1 MAPYSVGE
9 TLMLM
14 RRYEE
19 ARPWLRRA
27 MEIRPDFAYPYQ
39 YMSMVSVRAEGDT
52 AGARLW
58 LHRMSERG
66 LTKDE
71 SEFNVIDLDL
81 LVVRPDSENLDENRE
96 AILETIRGLDGP
108 LNNQFRYVPLSLL
121 SGLVRRQMGDPA
133 GAAAAFDSAR
143 NELSALVIEDP
154 EEAAYH
160 SSLGLALA
168 GLGLDDEAI
177 AEGRE
182 GLRLMPPEVEAWRG
196 SRRAIDLARIY
207 AMTGRTD
214 EAIAQLEYV
223 MSIPSE
229 MSAWELRLDPT
240 WDALRGDP
248 GFEVLTAI
256 D

>member
-1 MAPYSVGE
+1 M
-9 TLMLM
+9 
-14 RRYEE
+14 
-19 ARPWLRRA
+19 
-27 MEIRPDFAYPYQ
+27 
-39 YMSMVSVRAEGDT
+39 
-52 AGARLW
+52 
-58 LHRMSERG
+58 
-66 LTKDE
+66 
-71 SEFNVIDLDL
+71 
-81 LVVRPDSENLDENRE
+81 VRPDSENLDENRE
-96 AILETIRGLDGP
+96 RVLETIRELDGP

-143 NELSALVIEDP
+143 NELSVLVTQEP
-154 EEAAYH
+154 EEAAYR

-168 GLGLDDEAI
+168 GLGLDEEAI

-196 SRRAIDLARIY
+196 SRRVIDLARIY
-207 AMTGRTD
+207 AMTGRND
-214 EAIAQLEYV
+214 EAIEQLEYL
-223 MSIPSE
+223 MSIPAD

-248 GFEVLTAI
+248 RFDALTAV